1 MSDRENEAIILS
13 LRLYMTFLPEE
24 EVMANKHL
32 QNIWEIATGDDPSTK
47 AILEMMET
55 K

>member
-1 MSDRENEAIILS
+1 VSDRENAAIILS

-32 QNIWEIATGDDPSTK
+32 QNIWEIATGDDRATK
-47 AILEMMET
+47 AILKAMET